1 MSMPLQLAPMATL
14 SHRALRELIESFGGC
29 DEYFTEMISARGL
42 LSGGHL
48 EQYYIDPGPR
58 PEKLVYQLMGPDA
71 ESIASA
77 AAFLDSRDCLGID
90 INMGC
95 SAPHITRL
103 GGGVSWM
110 AENAAAVE
118 MVQRVREEVK
128 KHRLSVKIRL
138 GFDEDPDRLLELGRK
153 LESAGV
159 EMIIL
164 HPRTAKQKFKRS
176 ARWSFVEL
184 LNNELSIPVTGNG
197 DVSDART
204 LVSRAGGPWSGVM
217 VGRAAVQQ
225 PWIFIQAENALA
237 SDSPSSVL
245 EIDREETGQ
254 RFLDLLKQYQPHE
267 FWKSRAH
274 RFFEYYSANFTWGHA
289 MRTAIQNETD
299 IHAIGTIFREYFRKH
314 PDERIQ
320 KYTVNP

>member
-1 MSMPLQLAPMATL
+1 MNLLLAPMATL
-14 SHRALRELIESFGGC
+14 SHRALRELIEQFGGC
-29 DEYFTEMISARGL
+29 DEYFSEMISAKGL

-77 AAFLDSRDCLGID
+77 AAFLDTRDCLGID

-95 SAPHITRL
+95 SAPHITRI

-110 AENAAAVE
+110 ADNGAAVE
-118 MVQRVREEVK
+118 MVKRVREEVK
-128 KHRLSVKIRL
+128 NHRLSVKIRL
-138 GFDEDPDRLLELGRK
+138 GFDENSDRILELGRR
-153 LESAGV
+153 LEAVGV
-159 EMIIL
+159 DMIIL

-184 LNNELSIPVTGNG
+184 LNKELSVPVTGNG

-204 LVSRAGGPWSGVM
+204 LISRARGPWSGVM
-217 VGRAAVQQ
+217 VGRAAVQL
-225 PWIFIQAENALA
+225 PWIFRQSKNAMASEN
-237 SDSPSSVL
+237 PSFEL
-245 EIDREETGQ
+245 EIDREEIGQ
-254 RFLDLLKQYQPHE
+254 RFIDLLKQYQPHE

-289 MRTAIQNETD
+289 MKTAIQRETD
-299 IHAIGTIFREYFRKH
+299 IHAIGAVFREYFLKH
-314 PDERIQ
+314 PEERI
-320 KYTVNP
+320 YRYEVHA